1 MTVRGTAVA
10 ADWRPW
16 AAAVALCA
24 ALAILGSGAADSRI
38 WLHYLFK
45 PAATLVILLGAWRI
59 AAPVGVRY
67 RRSVLAGIVLS
78 LCGDVFLMLPHSLLA
93 GGFLLGLS
101 SFLLAH
107 LCFLYALTADT
118 RLFGAP
124 SVALLLFLIGAAN
137 LWVLWPG
144 LAFVL
149 WIPVVLYMLCL
160 LAMVAQAVSRHLALR
175 RPDSLL
181 AAAGG
186 LLFLLSDTLLAY
198 NKFHAPLP
206 VSALWILSTYYTALF
221 LIARSVAAPPR

>member
-1 MTVRGTAVA
+1 
-10 ADWRPW
+10 
-16 AAAVALCA
+16 
-24 ALAILGSGAADSRI
+24 
-38 WLHYLFK
+38 
-45 PAATLVILLGAWRI
+45 
-59 AAPVGVRY
+59 
-67 RRSVLAGIVLS
+67 
-78 LCGDVFLMLPHSLLA
+78 
-93 GGFLLGLS
+93 
-101 SFLLAH
+101 
-107 LCFLYALTADT
+107 
-118 RLFGAP
+118 
-124 SVALLLFLIGAAN
+124 LLLFLIGAAN